1 VIAAALAA
9 LKGVSIVRWLWVN
22 RAWLRWMAVG
32 LGFAALTG
40 LWQWERHDRL
50 AAEKGEK
57 AAALQLDAARA
68 DADRWKAAS
77 DQRDQAVAE
86 LQAVL
91 DRQSAAV
98 LRLQFSLERADEAA
112 ARAADDDRSRRAALD
127 QRIQQLEDEA
137 HAHPD
142 QVVPIGPL
150 VRGRV
155 ARLWD

>member
-1 VIAAALAA
+1 MIAAALAA
-9 LKGVSIVRWLWVN
+9 LKGLSIVQWLWVN
-22 RAWLRWMAVG
+22 RTWLKWVAVG
-32 LGFAALTG
+32 LVFAALTG

-50 AAEKGEK
+50 AAQKGET
-57 AAALQLDAARA
+57 AALLQLDLARA

-77 DQRDQAVAE
+77 DQRDQVIAE
-86 LQAVL
+86 LKVAL
-91 DRQSAAV
+91 DRQNAAV
-98 LRLQFSLERADEAA
+98 LRLQFSLDRANEAA
-112 ARAADDDRSRRAALD
+112 ARAADDDRAQRAALD

-155 ARLWD
+155 DRLWN